1 MGRIYH
7 FSLEDYY
14 SMPYDRFRSL
24 IKDFYE
30 YRKSLED
37 KNKKTKKLK

>member
-7 FSLEDYY
+7 FSLDDYY
-14 SMPYDRFRSL
+14 RMPYDRFKSL
-24 IKDFYE
+24 IKDFND

-37 KNKKTKKLK
+37 KNKKNKKLK